1 MTCRAYVQLPLDLDG
16 IDTRI
21 NNQIMENP
29 HDLLFH
35 LSDLDNVRN
44 PDIGTLKREKGNI
57 FSEFCTESSKAKFLR
72 YVNEVLFEM
81 VKKNLKDTY
90 LGGTTPTALQ
100 NEFATFRKIYY
111 DK

>member
-57 FSEFCTESSKAKFLR
+57 YFQNSAQRAPKQNSCDMLMKSYLKWL
-72 YVNEVLFEM
+72 
-81 VKKNLKDTY
+81 KKT
-90 LGGTTPTALQ
+90 
-100 NEFATFRKIYY
+100 
-111 DK
+111 